1 MTDSIIVDTSVW
13 INFYNGIS
21 NNTVETLKAI
31 MVNDVIV
38 VPPII
43 VQEILQG
50 IKGKKLLH
58 FVEDAL
64 LGFQFIS
71 YDIYE
76 AAFEAAA
83 LYRFARAKGVTLR
96 SANDCL
102 IAWLCISNNFS
113 ILHNDKDF
121 DNIAKHTSL
130 KIYKTENGKDK
141 SSKSGS

>member
-1 MTDSIIVDTSVW
+1 MTDNIIVDTGVW
-13 INFYNGIS
+13 IDFYNGIS
-21 NNTVETLKAI
+21 NSMVEALKII
-31 MVNDVIV
+31 MINDVIV

-50 IKGKKLLH
+50 IRKKKLLH
-58 FVEDAL
+58 FIEDAL

-71 YDIYE
+71 YDTYE

-83 LYRFARAKGVTLR
+83 LYRFVRSKGVTVR

-113 ILHNDKDF
+113 LLHNDKDF

-130 KIYKTENGKDK
+130 KIYKYSNGKN
-141 SSKSGS
+141 